1 VIDRQLLINVYRQ
14 ACEIELQAFKPGNVS
29 IYSPAHDMTVDD
41 FRLSAKVSAALIQNT
56 VWVRKFISQ

>member
-1 VIDRQLLINVYRQ
+1 MSVYQDLQTAYKR

-41 FRLSAKVSAALIQNT
+41 FLISADASN
-56 VWVRKFISQ
+56 